1 MFTFCTFTQIIKTLL
16 VPTLEIT
23 AIGAVAAISTSCG
36 SEKKD
41 SIHVTD
47 VTLNKLSTTLFIDDT
62 ETLIPTVLPE
72 YATDKSVAW
81 TSSDTNVATVDSN
94 GTITAVGLGNAAI
107 TVTTHDGGY
116 TATCDV
122 DVIIKQY
129 VCVEAN
135 ADSTLTLYNV
145 EGNNPDLQ
153 YSMDGGASWNT
164 VSTDTYSWAIHIDR
178 DQTLYLK
185 GNNPD
190 GWSYSN
196 TKYSHF
202 TITGDVYLSGNVM
215 GLVDNGTNTKFYI
228 PCGYC
233 FYDLFFESTGITS
246 ISKNFLPAKNLA
258 SYCYW
263 QMFYGCSSLTTAPEL
278 PATTLADSCYESMF
292 QNCSSLTTA
301 PNLSVTTLSD
311 GCYYAMFYGCT
322 SLTTAPN
329 LPATELAE
337 GCYAWM
343 FSNCTSLIVAPNL
356 ISKNLVNECYNF
368 IFFYCT
374 SLATIK
380 ISYTGE
386 YNDEYFNSW
395 VNSVAESGTFYY
407 NGDQTAQDFGLP
419 IGWATQPIN

>member
-1 MFTFCTFTQIIKTLL
+1 MLTFCTFTQIIKTLL

-23 AIGAVAAISTSCG
+23 AIGAVAAISTSCE
-36 SEKKD
+36 SEKKE

-47 VTLNKLSTTLFIDDT
+47 VTLNKHSTTLFIDDT

-72 YATDKSVAW
+72 YATDKWVAW
-81 TSSDTNVATVDSN
+81 TSSDTNVAIVDSN

-107 TVTTHDGGY
+107 IVTTHDGRY

-122 DVIIKQY
+122 VVIIKPY
-129 VCVEAN
+129 VVITAN
-135 ADSTLTLYNV
+135 AASTLTLKNNG
-145 EGNNPDLQ
+145 ENNPNLQ
-153 YSMDGGASWNT
+153 YSIDGASWFT
-164 VSTDTYSWAIHIDR
+164 YDTTINIDR

-185 GNNPD
+185 GNNLD
-190 GWSYSN
+190 GWSHSS

-233 FYDLFFESTGITS
+233 FYDLFFGSTGITS

-263 QMFYGCSSLTTAPEL
+263 QMFYDCHSLTTAPELPAATLADSCYKSMFQNCSSLTTAPEL
-278 PATTLADSCYESMF
+278 PATTLADSCYYYMF
-292 QNCSSLTTA
+292 SGCRSLITA
-301 PNLSVTTLSD
+301 PW
-311 GCYYAMFYGCT
+311 
-322 SLTTAPN
+322 
-329 LPATELAE
+329 LPAITLAE
-337 GCYAWM
+337 SCYAFM
-343 FSNCTSLIVAPNL
+343 FFDCTSLIVAPNL

-380 ISYTGE
+380 ISYTGN
-386 YNDEYFNSW
+386 YDSAYFNGW
-395 VNSVAESGTFYY
+395 VTDVSASGTFYY
-407 NGDQTAQDFGLP
+407 NGDQQTAQDFGLP
-419 IGWATQPIN
+419 SGWATEQF